1 MKISPSLL
9 FVLAA
14 SVASS
19 LPAQAKDKSSA
30 PSLSA
35 AIPSEQPGSAGAQAA
50 TPLLDLVVDAGTLHL
65 KVYSPGEPIVG
76 AVIVSLSGT
85 MVAYDPLLP
94 PMLGEAAL
102 LGIGGFDGQSFC
114 VHLPLSTCPV
124 GVVVHLQGL
133 ALEPSGIAAS
143 APRQFFRLDPATGA
157 GL

>member
-1 MKISPSLL
+1 MKTFPSLL

-14 SVASS
+14 AVASS
-19 LPAQAKDKSSA
+19 LPAQAKDKASAASPSA
-30 PSLSA
+30 PIA
-35 AIPSEQPGSAGAQAA
+35 AEQPSAVASAA
-50 TPLLDLVVDAGTLHL
+50 TPVLDLVADAGTLRL

-102 LGIGGFDGQSFC
+102 LGIGSFEGQSFC
-114 VHLPLSTCPV
+114 LQLSLADCPI
-124 GVVVHLQGL
+124 GVVVHMQGL
-133 ALEPSGIAAS
+133 VLESVGIAAS
-143 APRQFFRLDPATGA
+143 APRQFFRHDPTTGA